1 MSEAE
6 RNEIKVGDKIVYY
19 GQGLVFGVFEAV
31 ALVESEFKGW
41 QKPYPFQVKLK
52 LIALAEKGLLARP
65 LESKILMQKSAD
77 CSANLAELG
86 EKALIDHETGTWVVY
101 VFWNNCKC
109 GWIKKYEKY
118 RQENKYPKTG
128 GRLEINPKT
137 ERK

>member
-1 MSEAE
+1 MSTVQWVIECPE
-6 RNEIKVGDKIVYY
+6 
-19 GQGLVFGVFEAV
+19 
-31 ALVESEFKGW
+31 
-41 QKPYPFQVKLK
+41 
-52 LIALAEKGLLARP
+52 
-65 LESKILMQKSAD
+65 
-77 CSANLAELG
+77 CG